1 MARTKLQRLIKV
13 KDFSNVLSLK
23 HPDIREAIMHHF
35 KAKKLFTI
43 EIGCGHGDYS
53 VDLAQ
58 QFPDRNF
65 IGLDV
70 KGARIYQGA
79 AKALKLSLYNVAFI
93 IAKAEKLN
101 EIFQH
106 KSVEEIYIPFPDPH
120 FRRANQNRRLISQYF
135 LNVYEQLL
143 TNSGLI
149 HFKTDNQLLYDY
161 AIKAITDFGCTILFS
176 TEHLYENSEVTISAN
191 VMTSF
196 EKHYVKQGRKIMY
209 ICFKF

>member
-1 MARTKLQRLIKV
+1 MARTKLKRLSRV
-13 KDFSNVLSLK
+13 KDLPNVFFQESSDLK
-23 HPDIREAIMHHF
+23 E
-35 KAKKLFTI
+35 KLQNFFRSKNLITI

-79 AKALKLSLYNVAFI
+79 AKALELNLYNVAFI

-101 EIFQH
+101 EIFQQ

-135 LNVYEQLL
+135 LNVYKQLL

-196 EKHYVKQGRKIMY
+196 EKHYVKQGRNIMY

>member
-1 MARTKLQRLIKV
+1 MARTKLKRLTKV
-13 KDFSNVLSLK
+13 HYLPNVFSLK
-23 HPDIREAIMHHF
+23 HPDLKEAITHYF
-35 KAKKLFTI
+35 NANKLFTI

-53 VDLAQ
+53 LVLAQ

-79 AKALKLSLYNVAFI
+79 AKALKLSLNNVAFI

-101 EIFQH
+101 EIFQQ

-135 LNVYEQLL
+135 LNVYKQLL